1 LYNVTNN
8 SGRVAII
15 EDKSFVAER
24 RILYDWS
31 SSSDHLKRSEQRTG
45 LYLAINLLI
54 EVSLILVILVQHL
67 FIVVVSASGIIL
79 DGN

>member
-1 LYNVTNN
+1 M
-8 SGRVAII
+8 I

-31 SSSDHLKRSEQRTG
+31 SSSDHLKGSEQRTR
-45 LYLAINLLI
+45 LYSAINLLV
-54 EVSLILVILVQHL
+54 EVPIVIVILVQHL
-67 FIVVVSASGIIL
+67 LIVVVSASGIIL

>member
-1 LYNVTNN
+1 M
-8 SGRVAII
+8 I
-15 EDKSFVAER
+15 EDRSFVAER

-31 SSSDHLKRSEQRTG
+31 SSSDHLKGSEQRTG

-54 EVSLILVILVQHL
+54 EISLVVVIFVQHL
-67 FIVVVSASGIIL
+67 LILVVSASRIIL